1 MLVENILIKKVGD
14 VHKGE
19 SKTTG
24 NPWANRNVL
33 LSFEDEF
40 GEGYINA
47 VVKED
52 VWNQLGFHEGQTVSL
67 NLRFR
72 TNRFSSGYIA
82 NDIRII
88 DPLNHQQP

>member
-1 MLVENILIKKVGD
+1 MLVENIKIITVSD
-14 VHKGE
+14 VRKGK

-24 NPWANRNVL
+24 RPWANRNVL

-47 VVKED
+47 VVEDD

-72 TNRFSSGYIA
+72 TNRFSSGFIA

-88 DPLNHQQP
+88 DPLNQQQP